1 MKNKVYVIAL
11 LFLGIGTLLLFGT
24 SYSLIIN
31 NDLEKE
37 FTININNF
45 NDTFTKD
52 IKVKLVNDTE
62 YIFNINN
69 NSSFDINYHLDIIEY
84 NSSFEEAISYKY
96 SINDSKY
103 SDIYKLKDNYTVKQN
118 KNLQVDA
125 TDIFKIKV
133 LLNEKKD
140 ISFVVSLSATKNE
153 SKYATDVIKKLS
165 KNSESNVIIENNS
178 YRYNKKNSNNYVWF
192 NCKNGK
198 TSGEDSCER
207 WRILGAFN
215 NKNDKSSDE
224 YLSLKI
230 VNTKVVEN
238 IPFNMDEARGNYNDS
253 YISSYANGYY
263 YEMLD
268 ESVQKL
274 ILKARW
280 NIGEVNTNKYS
291 EAYKEESLRT
301 YYAYIGLVNVSDYL
315 YLQNESFINDNTM
328 LLNKTNGKVNIIS
341 KGIKTGDNY
350 KSYNFVPAVYLR
362 WDVSINSGDGTFA
375 NPYELIIKYPMN
387 Y

>member
-11 LFLGIGTLLLFGT
+11 LVLGIGTLLLFGT
-24 SYSLIIN
+24 SYSLIMN
-31 NDLEKE
+31 SDLEKE
-37 FTININNF
+37 FTINISDF

-52 IKVKLVNDTE
+52 IKINLSGDTE
-62 YIFNINN
+62 YTFTINN
-69 NSSFDINYHLDIIEY
+69 NSNYDINYHLDIIEY
-84 NSSFEEAISYKY
+84 NSLDIELISYKY
-96 SINDSKY
+96 SINDGEYSK
-103 SDIYKLKDNYTVKQN
+103 IYNLKDNYTVKQN
-118 KNLQVDA
+118 KNLQVNA
-125 TDIFKIKV
+125 TDIFKIS
-133 LLNEKKD
+133 LFSNENKD
-140 ISFVVSLSATKNE
+140 ISFKVLISATKNE

-165 KNSESNVIIENNS
+165 KDRESNVVLENNN
-178 YRYNKKNSNNYVWF
+178 YRYNKKNANNYIWF

-198 TSGEDSCER
+198 TTGEDNCER

-230 VNTKVVEN
+230 VNTRVVEN
-238 IPFNMDEARGNYNDS
+238 IPYNMDEARGNYNDS

-280 NIGEVNTNKYS
+280 NIGEVNSNKYS

-328 LLNKTNGKVNIIS
+328 LLNKTNGKVNILS
-341 KGIKTGDNY
+341 NGIKIGDNY

-362 WDVSINSGDGTFA
+362 WDVSFNSGDGTFA